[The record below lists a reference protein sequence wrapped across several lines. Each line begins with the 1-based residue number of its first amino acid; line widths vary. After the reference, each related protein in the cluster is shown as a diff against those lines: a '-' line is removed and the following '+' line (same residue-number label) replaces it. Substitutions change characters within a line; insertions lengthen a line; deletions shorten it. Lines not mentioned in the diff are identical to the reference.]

1 MSGNGERK
9 KDNFGED
16 IIDEEE
22 KSLDEAKDLVEY
34 ASTLIESQYYDDA
47 I

>member
-22 KSLDEAKDLVEY
+22 KSLDEAKKYFKANELSIYTTKLV
-34 ASTLIESQYYDDA
+34 
-47 I
+47 